1 MVRLGD
7 CGKSLSASAIGA
19 WFGCL
24 MEGRD
29 MVGEFG
35 HQGRIQSV
43 SLGEFVEQRRLL
55 ESPHH
60 HEPID
65 HRTLSFE
72 ADPTVCGTGN
82 RSDLDIEVG
91 RRAAVERELGLAG
104 DPALLLGRKV
114 EMRKFYRA
122 FKLVGAVAGEKDQRH
137 MGLDDIDPLDCRLI
151 RGRLAQKIDN
161 IALIVGHCS
170 AGSSRFAASMHG
182 LELIW
187 PGIMWSSVTGHSTME
202 TTAGYSGVLLS

>member
-1 MVRLGD
+1 
-7 CGKSLSASAIGA
+7 
-19 WFGCL
+19 
-24 MEGRD
+24 
-29 MVGEFG
+29 
-35 HQGRIQSV
+35 
-43 SLGEFVEQRRLL
+43 
-55 ESPHH
+55 
-60 HEPID
+60 
-65 HRTLSFE
+65 
-72 ADPTVCGTGN
+72 
-82 RSDLDIEVG
+82 
-91 RRAAVERELGLAG
+91 
-104 DPALLLGRKV
+104 
-114 EMRKFYRA
+114 
-122 FKLVGAVAGEKDQRH
+122 